1 MTPIRIALPTHLRI
15 LSGADREIRIEV
27 GEPVTIRSVL
37 DAIEERYPMLRGTI
51 RAHGEGERR
60 AFIRFFACTRDL
72 SNEPLNTELPPA
84 VLSGEDVFRVVG
96 AIAGG

>member
-1 MTPIRIALPTHLRI
+1 MTPIRIALPTHLRT
-15 LSGADREIRIEV
+15 LSGAHREIRIEV
-27 GEPVTIRSVL
+27 DEPVTIRRVL
-37 DAIEERYPMLRGTI
+37 DGIEDRYPMLRGTI
-51 RAHGEGERR
+51 RDHGEGERR
-60 AFIRFFACTRDL
+60 AFIRFFACAQDL